1 VDREQ
6 RDLRDAVRGLLARG
20 GGWKGLCAQIGVAG
34 LVIPQRYGGAGAGL
48 AEAGIVLAE
57 LGRELTGSPMLG
69 SAALAASAV
78 LASGDEAACERLLP
92 PIADGTVAALA
103 WTTQAGRWEPSEVAF
118 TGGLTGGLTGQAHYV
133 LDGDTAQILLAA
145 TSEGLVEVD
154 LDGPG
159 VSRSPAATLDQT
171 RRLAVVRLEGARGR
185 RIGGGDAVP
194 ALAAAR
200 DAACVAIAAEAAGA
214 AERALELTVSYTK
227 DRVQF
232 GRPIGAFQALQH
244 RMADMHV
251 LVESARS
258 LWCAA
263 AAGADTAA
271 DAGPMLAAAA
281 KVYCCDAL
289 TTVAAE
295 MIQLHGAMGVTWE
308 HPAHLYFKRAHGA
321 ALLFGSPERHAAR
334 IAASVLGR

>member
-1 VDREQ
+1 VNVEQ

-20 GGWKGLCAQIGVAG
+20 GGWRELCAQIGVAG
-34 LVIPQRYGGAGAGL
+34 LVIPERYGGAGAGL
-48 AEAGIVLAE
+48 TEAGIVASE
-57 LGRELTGSPMLG
+57 LGRELAGSPMLG
-69 SAALAASAV
+69 SGVLAASAV

-103 WTTQAGRWEPSEVAF
+103 WTTEAGRWDPSEAAF
-118 TGGLTGGLTGQAHYV
+118 TCARTGVTGQAHYV
-133 LDGDTAQILLAA
+133 LDGEGARILLAA

-159 VSRSPAATLDQT
+159 VSRAPAATLDET
-171 RRLAVVRLEGARGR
+171 RRLAVVQLEGARGR
-185 RIGGGDAVP
+185 RIGDRNATE

-200 DAACVAIAAEAAGA
+200 DAACVALAAEATGA
-214 AERALELTVSYTK
+214 AERALELTVEYTRA
-227 DRVQF
+227 RVQF
-232 GRPIGAFQALQH
+232 GRPIATFQALQH
-244 RMADMHV
+244 RMANMHV

-258 LWCAA
+258 LWRAA
-263 AAGADTAA
+263 ADGADSG
-271 DAGPMLAAAA
+271 AGDDPMLAAAA

-289 TTVAAE
+289 TSVAAE

-308 HPAHLYFKRAHGA
+308 HPAHRYFKRAHGA

-334 IAASVLGR
+334 IAAHLL

>member
-69 SAALAASAV
+69 SAVLAASAV

-103 WTTQAGRWEPSEVAF
+103 WTTQAGRWDPSEVAF
-118 TGGLTGGLTGQAHYV
+118 TCGLTGQAHYV

-145 TSEGLVEVD
+145 TPEGLIEVD

-159 VSRSPAATLDQT
+159 VSRAPAAALDET
-171 RRLAVVRLEGARGR
+171 RTLAVVRLEGASGR
-185 RIGGGDAVP
+185 PIGDGNVAA

-200 DAACVAIAAEAAGA
+200 DAAGVALAAEAAGA
-214 AERALELTVSYTK
+214 AKRALELTVEYTRT
-227 DRVQF
+227 RVQF

-258 LWCAA
+258 LWRAA
-263 AAGADTAA
+263 AADA
-271 DAGPMLAAAA
+271 DAEAGVDPMLAVAA

-289 TTVAAE
+289 ASVAAE

-308 HPAHLYFKRAHGA
+308 HPAHRYFKRAHGSG
-321 ALLFGSPERHAAR
+321 LLFGAPSWHVDR
-334 IAASVLGR
+334 IASYVLGR